1 MNGEKKQSKVKIL
14 FLKSSLEYYN
24 YENTSHKLNN
34 CSDPTVISYLSNR
47 HTKINRR
54 LSNNKSNAKFV
65 TITVKKNVTV
75 TITEKRIIIM
85 ITRYFPSLRKEREVK
100 TYRVGA
106 DHSGRL

>member
-1 MNGEKKQSKVKIL
+1 MSSEFLTVSSLNGEKKQSKVKIL

-65 TITVKKNVTV
+65 TITVKKKCYRYHYR
-75 TITEKRIIIM
+75 EKNNNNDNALLSKPAKR
-85 ITRYFPSLRKEREVK
+85 
-100 TYRVGA
+100 A
-106 DHSGRL
+106 